1 MESRYALQT
10 LAHTQATE
18 AEQKKKI
25 LRGVFQQN
33 LLLVCPDEMLSWS
46 IE

>member
-10 LAHTQATE
+10 LAHPQATE

-33 LLLVCPDEMLSWS
+33 QYSGLTLALTGA
-46 IE
+46 